1 MKKKTNDEVSD
12 WEKLLQEKQKNIEEL
27 SRKKDKDHQEMK
39 KIKAEQEQNQKEK
52 SLQASYIKELENKN
66 KDLLNKLKTAD
77 AKKIE

>member
-39 KIKAEQEQNQKEK
+39 KIKAEQE
-52 SLQASYIKELENKN
+52 
-66 KDLLNKLKTAD
+66 
-77 AKKIE
+77 